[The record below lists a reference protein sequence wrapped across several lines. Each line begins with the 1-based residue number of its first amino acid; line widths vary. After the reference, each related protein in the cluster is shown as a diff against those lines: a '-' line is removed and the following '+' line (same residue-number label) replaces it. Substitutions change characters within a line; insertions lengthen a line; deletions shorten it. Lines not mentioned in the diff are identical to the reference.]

1 MRKNVNVSA
10 VIFRTIF
17 VTLGVVGILSSLG
30 WFNREY
36 NINWYVFYTNLSNYI
51 CIIVMFISLIFSAKG
66 KDTVLP
72 RFRFYCLIMILVT
85 FFVYNILLSNEHTP
99 YTYFTDIS
107 CTLLHCVLPIMYFLD
122 WLLFCKRNTLKVV
135 DPILSVIMPLI
146 YVAYIVI
153 RSSLITHPAKG
164 VVIYPYF
171 FLNLGKLGWSGFLGW
186 VGVLLA
192 IFIALGYIL
201 YMIDKVIKGKNKS
214 NWFLVKTY
222 YFHLQK

>member
-1 MRKNVNVSA
+1 
-10 VIFRTIF
+10 
-17 VTLGVVGILSSLG
+17 
-30 WFNREY
+30 
-36 NINWYVFYTNLSNYI
+36 
-51 CIIVMFISLIFSAKG
+51 
-66 KDTVLP
+66 
-72 RFRFYCLIMILVT
+72 
-85 FFVYNILLSNEHTP
+85 
-99 YTYFTDIS
+99 
-107 CTLLHCVLPIMYFLD
+107 MYFLD

-171 FLNLGKLGWSGFLGW
+171 FLDLGKLGWSGFLGW

-201 YMIDKVIKGKNKS
+201 YMVDKVIKGKNKS
-214 NWFLVKTY
+214 N
-222 YFHLQK
+222 